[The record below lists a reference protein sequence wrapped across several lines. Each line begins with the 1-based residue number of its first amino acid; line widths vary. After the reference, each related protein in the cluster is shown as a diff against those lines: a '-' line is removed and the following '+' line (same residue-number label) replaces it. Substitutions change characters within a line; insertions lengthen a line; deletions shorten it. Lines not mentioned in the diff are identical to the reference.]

1 MIMATKRRVLYRIG
15 DTVTISN
22 ESPLYHQN
30 TRIDGLK
37 GKLISKSNG
46 RGTILLKN
54 KIRLNDFPLAQLS
67 APKWYHKL
75 SSKQMGKLRY

>member
-1 MIMATKRRVLYRIG
+1 MATKRIRRVLYRIG

-22 ESPLYHQN
+22 ENPLYDEN
-30 TRIDGLK
+30 KRIDGLK
-37 GKLISKSNG
+37 GKLISKSNM

-67 APKWYHKL
+67 APKWFSKL
-75 SSKQMGKLRY
+75 SSKQMSKLRY